1 MKNWANYGKWR
12 HPEHYYQTKIKMDK
26 LEAAKKF
33 YEGQAAEAE
42 VTINVYLTN
51 SVGIGEHPQIMEELR
66 NQIQL
71 LTDARDNID
80 TIITLQ
86 NEKNNSLLKG

>member
-1 MKNWANYGKWR
+1 
-12 HPEHYYQTKIKMDK
+12 MDK
-26 LEAAKKF
+26 LTAARKF

-42 VTINVYLTN
+42 ATINVYLTN
-51 SVGIGEHPQIMEELR
+51 SVGIGEHPQVMEELR
-66 NQIQL
+66 GQIQL

-86 NEKNNSLLKG
+86 NKKKAAKKLIKG

>member
-1 MKNWANYGKWR
+1 
-12 HPEHYYQTKIKMDK
+12 MDK
-26 LEAAKKF
+26 LEAARKY

-42 VTINVYLTN
+42 ATINVYLTN

-66 NQIQL
+66 GQIQL

-80 TIITLQ
+80 TIITLE
-86 NEKNNSLLKG
+86 NKRNTHKNLLND